1 MTTTFSDY
9 DFAAQCADANAYANA
24 RKIDQIF
31 PIVAD
36 SNGTISSRDACD
48 HVWQRTESADIM
60 VAFTLGEW
68 HNILVNHERIDLGE
82 LNAWIDNVL
91 SL

>member
-1 MTTTFSDY
+1 MTATVSL
-9 DFAAQCADANAYANA
+9 A
-24 RKIDQIF
+24 F

-36 SNGTISSRDACD
+36 SNGTISSHDACI
-48 HVWQRTESADIM
+48 HVWQYVWQRTGSADMSADIM

-68 HNILVNHERIDLGE
+68 NDTLLNHKRIDLGE